1 MKIML
6 INPNMLVNKDFA
18 LKEASFPLG
27 LGYLAAIA
35 SDKKQDV
42 VILDSLI
49 EGIETCRPFNNH
61 FNEYGLPDE
70 AVLERIKQFKPKLIG
85 VSCSFTSRWPI
96 VSRLISRI
104 KKEFPEAYII
114 IGGIHPTN
122 SPESVL
128 RDENVDFIAI
138 GEAERTFEKFLSY
151 LDGGK
156 VKLADISGF
165 GYKSD
170 GVLHIN
176 KDIDFVKD
184 LDDIPL
190 PARDK
195 LPYERY
201 VSFNR
206 NSIIATRG
214 CPFKCLFCS
223 MHTVMGRNYRKRSAK
238 KVVDELE
245 LIKDRYGAAFFS
257 FDDDNLTMDN
267 KFIIELCDEII
278 RRKLN
283 IYWNTPN
290 GINISSL
297 TYEGLAKMKQAG
309 CYSTCLA
316 IESGDERILGIMRKN
331 ISLKKVRQVVS
342 WCREL
347 GIFTLGLF
355 VIGMPGEN
363 KESLEKTKEFAL
375 SLPLDVINV
384 FIATPFP
391 GTEFFDY
398 CLEKGLLKDD
408 SLDVFNC
415 HEAVIHTGFLSPK
428 EVKAF
433 QLKFLEEFNSTK
445 KVPFSL
451 AILKRVVRNPGSL
464 DFLVDLQQ
472 NYFGREKDSR

>member
-1 MKIML
+1 
-6 INPNMLVNKDFA
+6 
-18 LKEASFPLG
+18 
-27 LGYLAAIA
+27 
-35 SDKKQDV
+35 
-42 VILDSLI
+42 
-49 EGIETCRPFNNH
+49 
-61 FNEYGLPDE
+61 
-70 AVLERIKQFKPKLIG
+70 
-85 VSCSFTSRWPI
+85 
-96 VSRLISRI
+96 
-104 KKEFPEAYII
+104 
-114 IGGIHPTN
+114 
-122 SPESVL
+122 
-128 RDENVDFIAI
+128 
-138 GEAERTFEKFLSY
+138 
-151 LDGGK
+151 
-156 VKLADISGF
+156 
-165 GYKSD
+165 
-170 GVLHIN
+170 
-176 KDIDFVKD
+176 
-184 LDDIPL
+184 
-190 PARDK
+190 
-195 LPYERY
+195 
-201 VSFNR
+201 
-206 NSIIATRG
+206 
-214 CPFKCLFCS
+214 
-223 MHTVMGRNYRKRSAK
+223 MGRNYRKRSAK